1 MSADVFAITTWRGAA
16 AGISWV
22 EPRDLLNILQCTGQ
36 FPQQRRIPCKTSL
49 AQRLRNFVLQRF
61 RS

>member
-1 MSADVFAITTWRGAA
+1 MSADVFAITAWKGAA
-16 AGISWV
+16 AGFSWV
-22 EPRDLLNILQCTGQ
+22 EPRDLLSILQSTGQ
-36 FPQQRRIPCKTSL
+36 FPQQRRIPCKMSV